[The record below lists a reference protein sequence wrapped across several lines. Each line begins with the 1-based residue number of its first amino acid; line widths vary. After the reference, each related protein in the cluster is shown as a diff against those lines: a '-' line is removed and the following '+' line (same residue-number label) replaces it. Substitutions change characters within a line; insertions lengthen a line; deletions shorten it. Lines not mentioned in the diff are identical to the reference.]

1 MTYDRIRFRKRF
13 QKGGRYMFEIRN
25 LSLSFAGRQ
34 LLEPTDL
41 IFERGKVYTIYGKS
55 GVGKSSLLN
64 KIGLISATDPSVSYF
79 FDGKEID
86 TENKKSASAFIA
98 EEVAF
103 VFQGQNLINDLT
115 VFENLR
121 LALNFYGLNPDEIE
135 SKIDT
140 VLADLEISSLKHAY
154 PEDLSGGEEQRVT
167 IARALVTEKTL
178 ILADEP
184 TSSLDKE
191 NREKVSSL
199 LIDLAHKYH
208 KIVLI
213 VSHDEAMIARGDVQ
227 LHFKDHQ
234 LVGNCLILNSDE
246 GIKDSKKWTSYLS
259 SSHTKL
265 SVLKHRRPFL
275 PRLLAFFIAFVV
287 AIAVTSINF
296 QSLFA
301 DKYHQLVNNS
311 LENGFLVINDS
322 LHLQTTKVLDDF
334 LSFDKDEIASI
345 STSQNI
351 QTIKPYIEF
360 LSLGMT
366 FDNSKDYSQL
376 QKNFQ
381 PTLTIDGQTRSLTR
395 NFSIQPLYQTN
406 TTQRQIEYF
415 DRSNEKGI
423 YLSEQ
428 FISDEKLPNIVS
440 GSTVTLTFYI
450 PISLYE
456 SSMEKEGNVLKGDG
470 DLFVKVDKT
479 YPVLGIV
486 KKSYPFEYSPHG
498 NTLFMNI
505 AEMEELQN
513 EAIQQ
518 HPMTKMALDGFPLKS
533 WMPSAIHVLLKDS
546 SAIPEELSRIRAIS
560 SQITILSSYENYE
573 EFNKGLTYIRQFLM
587 LLSLV
592 LLILVIAVLSF
603 VFFLLNRPRRFEVG
617 ILKSLGYSTQNI
629 VWLFLKELIG
639 YGKTI
644 SILASCLLVILS
656 ILAIQVLKLEVSDV
670 FQFYLTS
677 VFTLIGLSVSVL
689 IISGLLPIYTTC
701 RQTVVD
707 TIRKNG

>member
-1 MTYDRIRFRKRF
+1 
-13 QKGGRYMFEIRN
+13 MFEIRN
-25 LSLSFAGRQ
+25 LSLSFAGRR

-64 KIGLISATDPSVSYF
+64 KIGLLSATDPSVSYF

-86 TENKKSASAFIA
+86 IENKKSVSVFIA

-103 VFQGQNLINDLT
+103 VFQGRNLINDLT

-121 LALNFYGLNPDEIE
+121 LALNFYDLSPDEIE

-140 VLADLEISSLKHAY
+140 VLADLQISSLKHAY
-154 PEDLSGGEEQRVT
+154 PEDLSGGEEQRVA
-167 IARALVTEKTL
+167 IARALVTGKTL

-191 NREKVSSL
+191 NREKVSAL

-213 VSHDEAMIARGDVQ
+213 VSHDEAMIAIGDVQ
-227 LHFKDHQ
+227 LHFKDHK

-246 GIKDSKKWTSYLS
+246 GIKDSKKWSSCLS

-275 PRLLAFFIAFVV
+275 PRLLAFFIALVV

-334 LSFDKDEIASI
+334 LSFDKEEITSI

-351 QTIKPYIEF
+351 QTVKPYMEF

-440 GSTVTLTFYI
+440 GTTVTLTFYI

-456 SSMEKEGNVLKGDG
+456 SSIEKEGNILKGDG

-486 KKSYPFEYSPHG
+486 KKSYPFEYSPYG

-546 SAIPEELSRIRAIS
+546 GAIPEELSRIRAIS

-656 ILAIQVLKLEVSDV
+656 ILAMQVLKLEISDV
-670 FQFYLTS
+670 FKFYLTS
-677 VFTLIGLSVSVL
+677 VFTLIGLSVTVL

>member
-1 MTYDRIRFRKRF
+1 
-13 QKGGRYMFEIRN
+13 MFEIRN
-25 LSLSFAGRQ
+25 LSLSFAGRR

-64 KIGLISATDPSVSYF
+64 KIGLLSATDPSVSYF

-86 TENKKSASAFIA
+86 IENKKSVSVFIA

-103 VFQGQNLINDLT
+103 VFQGRNLINDLT

-121 LALNFYGLNPDEIE
+121 LALNFYGLSPDEIE

-140 VLADLEISSLKHAY
+140 VLADLQISSLKHAY
-154 PEDLSGGEEQRVT
+154 PEDLSGGEEQRVA
-167 IARALVTEKTL
+167 IARALVTGKTL

-191 NREKVSSL
+191 NREKVSAL

-213 VSHDEAMIARGDVQ
+213 VSHDEAMIAIGDVQ
-227 LHFKDHQ
+227 LHFKDHK
-234 LVGNCLILNSDE
+234 LVENCLILNSDE
-246 GIKDSKKWTSYLS
+246 GIKDSKKWSSCLS

-275 PRLLAFFIAFVV
+275 PRLLAFFIALVV

-334 LSFDKDEIASI
+334 LSFDKEEITSI

-351 QTIKPYIEF
+351 QTVKPYMEF

-415 DRSNEKGI
+415 DRSNEKEI

-428 FISDEKLPNIVS
+428 FISDEKLPNIVA
-440 GSTVTLTFYI
+440 GTTVTLTFYI

-456 SSMEKEGNVLKGDG
+456 SSIEKEGNILKGDG

-486 KKSYPFEYSPHG
+486 KKSYPFEYSPYG

-518 HPMTKMALDGFPLKS
+518 HPMTKMALDDFPLKS

-546 SAIPEELSRIRAIS
+546 GAIPEELSRIRAIS

-656 ILAIQVLKLEVSDV
+656 ILAMQVLKLEISDV
-670 FQFYLTS
+670 FKFYLTS

>member
-1 MTYDRIRFRKRF
+1 
-13 QKGGRYMFEIRN
+13 MFEIRN
-25 LSLSFAGRQ
+25 LSLSFAGRR

-64 KIGLISATDPSVSYF
+64 KIGLLSATDPSVSYF

-86 TENKKSASAFIA
+86 IENKKSVSVFIA

-103 VFQGQNLINDLT
+103 VFQRRNLINDLT

-121 LALNFYGLNPDEIE
+121 LALNFYDLSPNEIE

-140 VLADLEISSLKHAY
+140 VLADLQISSLKHAY
-154 PEDLSGGEEQRVT
+154 PEDLSGGEEQRVA
-167 IARALVTEKTL
+167 IARALVTGKTL

-191 NREKVSSL
+191 NREKVSAL

-213 VSHDEAMIARGDVQ
+213 VSHDEAMIAIGDVQ
-227 LHFKDHQ
+227 LHFKDHK

-246 GIKDSKKWTSYLS
+246 GIKDSKKWSSCLS

-275 PRLLAFFIAFVV
+275 PRLLAFFIALVV
-287 AIAVTSINF
+287 AIAVSSINF

-334 LSFDKDEIASI
+334 LSFDKEEITSI

-351 QTIKPYIEF
+351 QTVKPYMEF
-360 LSLGMT
+360 LSFGMT

-381 PTLTIDGQTRSLTR
+381 PTLIIDGQTRSLTK

-440 GSTVTLTFYI
+440 GTTVTLTFYI

-456 SSMEKEGNVLKGDG
+456 SSIEKEGNILKGDG

-486 KKSYPFEYSPHG
+486 KKSYPFEYSPYG

-546 SAIPEELSRIRAIS
+546 GAIPEELSRIRAIS

-656 ILAIQVLKLEVSDV
+656 ILAMQVLKLEISDV
-670 FQFYLTS
+670 FKFYLTS

>member
-1 MTYDRIRFRKRF
+1 
-13 QKGGRYMFEIRN
+13 MFEIRN
-25 LSLSFAGRQ
+25 LSLSFAGRR

-64 KIGLISATDPSVSYF
+64 KIGLLSATDPSVSYF

-86 TENKKSASAFIA
+86 IENKKSVSVFIA

-103 VFQGQNLINDLT
+103 VFQGRNLINDLT

-121 LALNFYGLNPDEIE
+121 LALNFYDLSPDEIE

-140 VLADLEISSLKHAY
+140 VLADLQISSLKHAY
-154 PEDLSGGEEQRVT
+154 PEDLSGGEEQRVA
-167 IARALVTEKTL
+167 IARALVTGKTL

-191 NREKVSSL
+191 NREKVSAL

-213 VSHDEAMIARGDVQ
+213 VSHDEAMIAIGDVQ
-227 LHFKDHQ
+227 LHFKDHK

-246 GIKDSKKWTSYLS
+246 GIKDSKKWSSCLS

-275 PRLLAFFIAFVV
+275 PRLLAFFISLVV

-334 LSFDKDEIASI
+334 LSFDKEEITSI

-351 QTIKPYIEF
+351 QTVNPYIEF

-376 QKNFQ
+376 QKNLQ

-440 GSTVTLTFYI
+440 GTTVTLTFYI

-456 SSMEKEGNVLKGDG
+456 SSIEKEGNILKGDG

-486 KKSYPFEYSPHG
+486 KKSYPFEYSPYG

-546 SAIPEELSRIRAIS
+546 GAIPEELSRIRAIS

-656 ILAIQVLKLEVSDV
+656 ILAMQVLKLEISDV
-670 FQFYLTS
+670 FKFYLTS

>member
-1 MTYDRIRFRKRF
+1 
-13 QKGGRYMFEIRN
+13 MFEIRN
-25 LSLSFAGRQ
+25 LSLSFAGRR

-64 KIGLISATDPSVSYF
+64 KIDLLSATDPSVSYF

-86 TENKKSASAFIA
+86 IENKKSVSVFIA

-103 VFQGQNLINDLT
+103 VFQGRNLINDLT

-121 LALNFYGLNPDEIE
+121 LALNFYDLSPDEIE

-140 VLADLEISSLKHAY
+140 VLADLQISSLKHAY
-154 PEDLSGGEEQRVT
+154 PEDLSGGEEQRVA
-167 IARALVTEKTL
+167 IARALVTGKTL

-191 NREKVSSL
+191 NREKISAL

-213 VSHDEAMIARGDVQ
+213 VSHDEAMIAIGDVQ
-227 LHFKDHQ
+227 LHFKDHK

-246 GIKDSKKWTSYLS
+246 GIKDSKKWSSCLS

-275 PRLLAFFIAFVV
+275 PRLLAFFISLVV

-334 LSFDKDEIASI
+334 LSFDKEEITSI

-351 QTIKPYIEF
+351 QTVNPYIEF

-440 GSTVTLTFYI
+440 GTTVTLTFYI

-456 SSMEKEGNVLKGDG
+456 SSIEKEGNILKGDG
-470 DLFVKVDKT
+470 GLFVKVDKT

-486 KKSYPFEYSPHG
+486 KKSYPFEYSPYG

-546 SAIPEELSRIRAIS
+546 GAIPEELSRIRAIS

-656 ILAIQVLKLEVSDV
+656 ILAMQVLKLEISDV
-670 FQFYLTS
+670 FKFYLTS

>member
-1 MTYDRIRFRKRF
+1 
-13 QKGGRYMFEIRN
+13 MFEIRN
-25 LSLSFAGRQ
+25 LSLSFAGRR

-64 KIGLISATDPSVSYF
+64 KIGLLSATDPSVSYF

-86 TENKKSASAFIA
+86 IENKKSVSVFIA

-103 VFQGQNLINDLT
+103 VFQGRNLINDLT

-121 LALNFYGLNPDEIE
+121 LALNFYGLSPDEIE

-140 VLADLEISSLKHAY
+140 VLADLQISSLKHAY
-154 PEDLSGGEEQRVT
+154 PEDLSGGEEQRVA

-191 NREKVSSL
+191 NREKVSAL

-213 VSHDEAMIARGDVQ
+213 VSHDEAMIAIGDVQ
-227 LHFKDHQ
+227 LHFKDHK
-234 LVGNCLILNSDE
+234 LVGNCLVLNSDE
-246 GIKDSKKWTSYLS
+246 GIKDSKKWSSCLS

-275 PRLLAFFIAFVV
+275 PRLLAFFIALVV

-334 LSFDKDEIASI
+334 LSFDKEEITSI

-351 QTIKPYIEF
+351 QTVKPYMEF

-440 GSTVTLTFYI
+440 GTTVTLTFYI

-456 SSMEKEGNVLKGDG
+456 SSIEKEGNILKGDG

-486 KKSYPFEYSPHG
+486 KKSYPFEYSPYG

-546 SAIPEELSRIRAIS
+546 GAIPEELSRIRAIS

-656 ILAIQVLKLEVSDV
+656 ILAMQVLKLEISDV
-670 FQFYLTS
+670 FKFYLTS

>member
-1 MTYDRIRFRKRF
+1 
-13 QKGGRYMFEIRN
+13 MFEIRN
-25 LSLSFAGRQ
+25 LSLSFAGRR

-64 KIGLISATDPSVSYF
+64 KIGLLSATDPSVSYF

-86 TENKKSASAFIA
+86 IENKKSVSVFIA

-103 VFQGQNLINDLT
+103 VFQGRNLINDLT

-121 LALNFYGLNPDEIE
+121 LALNFYDLSPDEIE

-140 VLADLEISSLKHAY
+140 VLADLQISSLKHAY
-154 PEDLSGGEEQRVT
+154 PEDLSGGEEQRVA
-167 IARALVTEKTL
+167 IARALVTGKTL

-191 NREKVSSL
+191 NREKVSAL

-213 VSHDEAMIARGDVQ
+213 VSHDEAMIAIGDVQ
-227 LHFKDHQ
+227 LHFKDHK

-246 GIKDSKKWTSYLS
+246 GIKDSKKWSSCLS

-275 PRLLAFFIAFVV
+275 PRLLAFFISLVV

-334 LSFDKDEIASI
+334 LSFDKEEITSI

-351 QTIKPYIEF
+351 QTVNPYIEF

-440 GSTVTLTFYI
+440 GTTVTLTFYI

-456 SSMEKEGNVLKGDG
+456 SSIEKEGNILKGDG

-486 KKSYPFEYSPHG
+486 KKSYPFEYSPYG

-546 SAIPEELSRIRAIS
+546 GAISEELSRIRAIS

-656 ILAIQVLKLEVSDV
+656 ILAMQVLKLEISDV
-670 FQFYLTS
+670 FKFYLTS

>member
-154 PEDLSGGEEQRVT
+154 PEDLSGGEEQRVA

-199 LIDLAHKYH
+199 LIDLAYKYH

-322 LHLQTTKVLDDF
+322 LHLQTTKVLDDY

-381 PTLTIDGQTRSLTR
+381 PTLTIDGQTRSLIR

-456 SSMEKEGNVLKGDG
+456 SSIEKEGNVLKGDG

-603 VFFLLNRPRRFEVG
+603 VFFLLNRPRRFEVV

-656 ILAIQVLKLEVSDV
+656 ILAMQVLKLEVSNV

>member
-1 MTYDRIRFRKRF
+1 
-13 QKGGRYMFEIRN
+13 MFEIRN
-25 LSLSFAGRQ
+25 LSLSFAGRR

-64 KIGLISATDPSVSYF
+64 KIGLLSATDPSVSYF

-86 TENKKSASAFIA
+86 IENKKSVSVFIA

-103 VFQGQNLINDLT
+103 VFQGRNLINDLT

-121 LALNFYGLNPDEIE
+121 LALNFYDLSPDEIE

-140 VLADLEISSLKHAY
+140 VLADLQISSLKHAY
-154 PEDLSGGEEQRVT
+154 PEDLSGGEEQRVA
-167 IARALVTEKTL
+167 IARALVTGKTL

-191 NREKVSSL
+191 NREKISAL

-213 VSHDEAMIARGDVQ
+213 VSHDEAMIAIGDVQ
-227 LHFKDHQ
+227 LHFKDHK

-246 GIKDSKKWTSYLS
+246 GIKDSKKWSSCLS

-275 PRLLAFFIAFVV
+275 PRLLAFFISLVV

-334 LSFDKDEIASI
+334 LSFDKEEITSI

-351 QTIKPYIEF
+351 QTVNPYIEF

-440 GSTVTLTFYI
+440 GTTVTLTFYI

-456 SSMEKEGNVLKGDG
+456 SSIEKEGNILKGDG
-470 DLFVKVDKT
+470 GLFVKVDKT

-486 KKSYPFEYSPHG
+486 KKSYPFEYSLYG

-546 SAIPEELSRIRAIS
+546 GAIPEELSRIRAIS

-656 ILAIQVLKLEVSDV
+656 ILAMQVLKLEISDV
-670 FQFYLTS
+670 FKFYLTS

>member
-1 MTYDRIRFRKRF
+1 
-13 QKGGRYMFEIRN
+13 MFEIRN
-25 LSLSFAGRQ
+25 LSLSFAGRR

-64 KIGLISATDPSVSYF
+64 KIGLLSATDPSVSYF

-86 TENKKSASAFIA
+86 IENKKSVSVFIA

-103 VFQGQNLINDLT
+103 VFQGRNLINDLT

-121 LALNFYGLNPDEIE
+121 LALNFYDLSPDEIE

-140 VLADLEISSLKHAY
+140 VLADLQISSLKHAY
-154 PEDLSGGEEQRVT
+154 PEDLSGGEEQRVA
-167 IARALVTEKTL
+167 IARALVTGKTL

-191 NREKVSSL
+191 NREKVSAL

-213 VSHDEAMIARGDVQ
+213 VSHDEAMIAIGDVQ
-227 LHFKDHQ
+227 LHFKDHK

-246 GIKDSKKWTSYLS
+246 GIKDSKKWSSCLS

-275 PRLLAFFIAFVV
+275 PRLLAFFISLVV

-334 LSFDKDEIASI
+334 LSFDKEEITSI

-351 QTIKPYIEF
+351 QTVNPYIEF
-360 LSLGMT
+360 LSLGMM

-440 GSTVTLTFYI
+440 GTTVTLTFYI

-456 SSMEKEGNVLKGDG
+456 SSIEKEGNILKGDG

-486 KKSYPFEYSPHG
+486 KKSYPFEYSPYG

-546 SAIPEELSRIRAIS
+546 GAIPEELSRIRAIS

-656 ILAIQVLKLEVSDV
+656 ILAMQVLKLEISDV
-670 FQFYLTS
+670 FKFYLTS

>member
-1 MTYDRIRFRKRF
+1 
-13 QKGGRYMFEIRN
+13 MFEIRN
-25 LSLSFAGRQ
+25 LSLSFAGRR

-64 KIGLISATDPSVSYF
+64 KIGLLSATDPSVSYF

-86 TENKKSASAFIA
+86 IENKKSVSVFIA

-103 VFQGQNLINDLT
+103 VFQGRNLINDLT

-121 LALNFYGLNPDEIE
+121 LALNFYDLSPDEIE

-140 VLADLEISSLKHAY
+140 VLADLQISSLKHAY
-154 PEDLSGGEEQRVT
+154 PEDLSGGEEQRVA
-167 IARALVTEKTL
+167 IARALVTGKTL

-191 NREKVSSL
+191 NREKVSAL

-213 VSHDEAMIARGDVQ
+213 VSHDEAMIAIGDVQ
-227 LHFKDHQ
+227 LHFKDHK

-246 GIKDSKKWTSYLS
+246 GIKDSKKWSSCLS

-275 PRLLAFFIAFVV
+275 PRLLAFFISLVV

-334 LSFDKDEIASI
+334 LSFDKEDITSI

-351 QTIKPYIEF
+351 QTVNPYIEF

-440 GSTVTLTFYI
+440 GTTVTLTFYI

-456 SSMEKEGNVLKGDG
+456 SSIEKEGNILKGDG

-486 KKSYPFEYSPHG
+486 KKSYPFEYSPYG

-546 SAIPEELSRIRAIS
+546 GAIPEELSRIRAIS

-656 ILAIQVLKLEVSDV
+656 ILAMQVLKLEISDV
-670 FQFYLTS
+670 FKFYLTS

>member
-1 MTYDRIRFRKRF
+1 
-13 QKGGRYMFEIRN
+13 MFEIRN
-25 LSLSFAGRQ
+25 LSLSFAGRR

-64 KIGLISATDPSVSYF
+64 KIGLLSATDPSVSYF

-86 TENKKSASAFIA
+86 IENKKSVSVFIA

-103 VFQGQNLINDLT
+103 VFQGRNLINDLT

-121 LALNFYGLNPDEIE
+121 LALNFYDLSPDEIE

-140 VLADLEISSLKHAY
+140 VLADLQISSLKHAY
-154 PEDLSGGEEQRVT
+154 PEDLSGGEEQRVA
-167 IARALVTEKTL
+167 IARALVTGKTL

-191 NREKVSSL
+191 NREKVSAL

-213 VSHDEAMIARGDVQ
+213 VSHDEAMIAIGDVQ
-227 LHFKDHQ
+227 LHFKDHK

-246 GIKDSKKWTSYLS
+246 GIKDSKKWSSCLS

-275 PRLLAFFIAFVV
+275 PRLLAFFISLVV

-334 LSFDKDEIASI
+334 LSFDKEEITSI

-351 QTIKPYIEF
+351 QTVKPYMEF

-381 PTLTIDGQTRSLTR
+381 PILTIDGQTRSLTR

-440 GSTVTLTFYI
+440 GTTVTLTFYI

-456 SSMEKEGNVLKGDG
+456 SSIEKEGNILKGDG

-486 KKSYPFEYSPHG
+486 KKSYPFEYSPYG

-546 SAIPEELSRIRAIS
+546 GAIPEELSRIRAIS

-656 ILAIQVLKLEVSDV
+656 ILAMQVLKLEISDV
-670 FQFYLTS
+670 FKFYLTS

>member
-1 MTYDRIRFRKRF
+1 
-13 QKGGRYMFEIRN
+13 MFEIRN
-25 LSLSFAGRQ
+25 LSLSFAGRR

-64 KIGLISATDPSVSYF
+64 KIGLLSATDPSVSYF

-86 TENKKSASAFIA
+86 IENKKSVSVFIA

-103 VFQGQNLINDLT
+103 VFQGRNLINDLT

-121 LALNFYGLNPDEIE
+121 LALNFYGLSPDEIE

-140 VLADLEISSLKHAY
+140 VLADLQISSLKHAY

-167 IARALVTEKTL
+167 IARALVTGKTL

-191 NREKVSSL
+191 NREKVSAL

-213 VSHDEAMIARGDVQ
+213 VSYDEAMIAIGDVQ
-227 LHFKDHQ
+227 LHFKDHK

-246 GIKDSKKWTSYLS
+246 GIKDSKKWSSCLS

-275 PRLLAFFIAFVV
+275 PRLLAFFIALVV

-334 LSFDKDEIASI
+334 LSFDKEEITSI

-351 QTIKPYIEF
+351 QTVKPYMEF

-428 FISDEKLPNIVS
+428 FISDEKLPNIVA
-440 GSTVTLTFYI
+440 GTTVTLTFYI

-456 SSMEKEGNVLKGDG
+456 SSIEKEGNILKGDG

-486 KKSYPFEYSPHG
+486 KKVIR
-498 NTLFMNI
+498 LNI
-505 AEMEELQN
+505 
-513 EAIQQ
+513 
-518 HPMTKMALDGFPLKS
+518 PL
-533 WMPSAIHVLLKDS
+533 MGTP
-546 SAIPEELSRIRAIS
+546 
-560 SQITILSSYENYE
+560 
-573 EFNKGLTYIRQFLM
+573 
-587 LLSLV
+587 
-592 LLILVIAVLSF
+592 
-603 VFFLLNRPRRFEVG
+603 
-617 ILKSLGYSTQNI
+617 
-629 VWLFLKELIG
+629 
-639 YGKTI
+639 
-644 SILASCLLVILS
+644 
-656 ILAIQVLKLEVSDV
+656 
-670 FQFYLTS
+670 YL
-677 VFTLIGLSVSVL
+677 
-689 IISGLLPIYTTC
+689 
-701 RQTVVD
+701 
-707 TIRKNG
+707 

>member
-1 MTYDRIRFRKRF
+1 
-13 QKGGRYMFEIRN
+13 MFEIRN
-25 LSLSFAGRQ
+25 LSLSFAGRR

-64 KIGLISATDPSVSYF
+64 KIGLLSATDPSVSYF

-86 TENKKSASAFIA
+86 IENKKSVSVFIA

-103 VFQGQNLINDLT
+103 VFQGRNLINDLT

-121 LALNFYGLNPDEIE
+121 LALNFYDLSPDEIE

-140 VLADLEISSLKHAY
+140 VLADLQISSLKHAY
-154 PEDLSGGEEQRVT
+154 PEDLSGGEEQRVA
-167 IARALVTEKTL
+167 IARALVIGKTL

-191 NREKVSSL
+191 NREKVSAL

-213 VSHDEAMIARGDVQ
+213 VSHDEAMIAIGDVQ
-227 LHFKDHQ
+227 LHFKDHK

-246 GIKDSKKWTSYLS
+246 GIKDSKKWSSCLS

-275 PRLLAFFIAFVV
+275 PRLLAFFISLVV

-334 LSFDKDEIASI
+334 LSFDKEEITSI

-351 QTIKPYIEF
+351 QTVNPYIEF

-440 GSTVTLTFYI
+440 GTTVTLTFYI

-456 SSMEKEGNVLKGDG
+456 SSIEKEGNILKGDG

-486 KKSYPFEYSPHG
+486 KKSYPFEYSPYG

-546 SAIPEELSRIRAIS
+546 GAIPEELSRIRAIS

-656 ILAIQVLKLEVSDV
+656 ILAMQVLKLEISDV
-670 FQFYLTS
+670 FKFYLTS

>member
-1 MTYDRIRFRKRF
+1 
-13 QKGGRYMFEIRN
+13 MFEIRN
-25 LSLSFAGRQ
+25 LSLSFAGRR

-64 KIGLISATDPSVSYF
+64 KIGLLSATDPSVSYF

-86 TENKKSASAFIA
+86 IENKKSVSVFIA

-103 VFQGQNLINDLT
+103 VFQGRNLINDLT

-121 LALNFYGLNPDEIE
+121 LALNFYDLSPDEIE

-140 VLADLEISSLKHAY
+140 VLADLQISSLKYAY
-154 PEDLSGGEEQRVT
+154 PEDLSGGEEQRVA
-167 IARALVTEKTL
+167 IARALVTGKTL

-191 NREKVSSL
+191 NREKISAL

-213 VSHDEAMIARGDVQ
+213 VSHDEAMIAIGDVQ
-227 LHFKDHQ
+227 LHFKDHK

-246 GIKDSKKWTSYLS
+246 GIKDSKKWSSCLS

-275 PRLLAFFIAFVV
+275 PRLLAFFISLVV

-334 LSFDKDEIASI
+334 LSFDKEEITSI

-351 QTIKPYIEF
+351 QTVKPYMEF

-440 GSTVTLTFYI
+440 GTTVTLTFYI

-456 SSMEKEGNVLKGDG
+456 SSIEKEGNILKGDG
-470 DLFVKVDKT
+470 GLFVKVDKT

-486 KKSYPFEYSPHG
+486 KKSYPFEYSPYG

-518 HPMTKMALDGFPLKS
+518 HPMTKMVLDGFPLKS

-546 SAIPEELSRIRAIS
+546 GAIPEELSRIRAIS

-656 ILAIQVLKLEVSDV
+656 ILAMQVLKLEISDV
-670 FQFYLTS
+670 FKFYLTS

>member
-1 MTYDRIRFRKRF
+1 
-13 QKGGRYMFEIRN
+13 MFEIRN
-25 LSLSFAGRQ
+25 LSLSFAGRR
-34 LLEPTDL
+34 LLGPTDL

-64 KIGLISATDPSVSYF
+64 KIGLLSATDPSVSYF

-86 TENKKSASAFIA
+86 IENKKSVSVFIA

-103 VFQGQNLINDLT
+103 VFQGRNLINDLT

-121 LALNFYGLNPDEIE
+121 LALNFYGLSPDEIE

-140 VLADLEISSLKHAY
+140 VLADLQISSLKHAY

-167 IARALVTEKTL
+167 IARALVTGKTL

-191 NREKVSSL
+191 NREKVSAL

-213 VSHDEAMIARGDVQ
+213 VSYDEAMIAIGDVQ
-227 LHFKDHQ
+227 LHFKDHK

-246 GIKDSKKWTSYLS
+246 GIKDSKKWSSCLS

-275 PRLLAFFIAFVV
+275 PRLLAFFIALVV

-334 LSFDKDEIASI
+334 LSFDKEEITSI

-351 QTIKPYIEF
+351 QTVKPYMEF

-415 DRSNEKGI
+415 DRSSEKGI

-428 FISDEKLPNIVS
+428 FISDEKFPNIVS
-440 GSTVTLTFYI
+440 GTTVTLTFYI

-456 SSMEKEGNVLKGDG
+456 SSIEKEGNILKGDG

-486 KKSYPFEYSPHG
+486 KKSYPFEYSPYG

-533 WMPSAIHVLLKDS
+533 WIPSAIHVLLKDS
-546 SAIPEELSRIRAIS
+546 GAIPEELSRIRAIS

-592 LLILVIAVLSF
+592 LLILIIAVLSF

-656 ILAIQVLKLEVSDV
+656 ILAMQVLKLEISDV
-670 FQFYLTS
+670 FKFYLTS

>member
-1 MTYDRIRFRKRF
+1 
-13 QKGGRYMFEIRN
+13 MFEIRN
-25 LSLSFAGRQ
+25 LSLSFAGRR

-64 KIGLISATDPSVSYF
+64 KIGLLSATDPSVSYF

-86 TENKKSASAFIA
+86 IENKKSVSVFIA

-103 VFQGQNLINDLT
+103 VFQGRNLINDLT

-121 LALNFYGLNPDEIE
+121 LALNFYDLSPDEIE

-140 VLADLEISSLKHAY
+140 VLADLQISSLKHAY
-154 PEDLSGGEEQRVT
+154 PEDLSGGEEQRVA
-167 IARALVTEKTL
+167 IARALVTGKTL

-191 NREKVSSL
+191 NREKISAL

-213 VSHDEAMIARGDVQ
+213 VSHDEAMIAIGDVQ
-227 LHFKDHQ
+227 LHFKDHK

-246 GIKDSKKWTSYLS
+246 GIKDSKKWSSCLS

-275 PRLLAFFIAFVV
+275 PRLLAFFISLVV

-311 LENGFLVINDS
+311 LENSFLVINDS

-334 LSFDKDEIASI
+334 LSFDKEEITSI

-351 QTIKPYIEF
+351 QTVNPYIEF

-440 GSTVTLTFYI
+440 GTTVTLTFYI

-456 SSMEKEGNVLKGDG
+456 SSIEKEGNILKGDG
-470 DLFVKVDKT
+470 GLFVKVDKT

-486 KKSYPFEYSPHG
+486 KKSYPFEYSPYG

-546 SAIPEELSRIRAIS
+546 GAIPEELSRIRAIS

-656 ILAIQVLKLEVSDV
+656 ILAMQVLKLEISDV
-670 FQFYLTS
+670 FKFYLTS

>member
-1 MTYDRIRFRKRF
+1 
-13 QKGGRYMFEIRN
+13 MFEIRN
-25 LSLSFAGRQ
+25 LSLSFAGRR

-86 TENKKSASAFIA
+86 TENKKSVSAFIA

-115 VFENLR
+115 VFENLK

-154 PEDLSGGEEQRVT
+154 PEDLSGGEEQRVA

-234 LVGNCLILNSDE
+234 LVGNCHILNSDE

-322 LHLQTTKVLDDF
+322 LYLQTTKVLDDF

-456 SSMEKEGNVLKGDG
+456 SSIEKEGNVLKGDG

-505 AEMEELQN
+505 SEMEELQN

-518 HPMTKMALDGFPLKS
+518 HPMMKMALDGFPLKS

>member
-1 MTYDRIRFRKRF
+1 
-13 QKGGRYMFEIRN
+13 MFEIRN
-25 LSLSFAGRQ
+25 LSLSFAGRR

-64 KIGLISATDPSVSYF
+64 KIGLLSATDPSVSYF

-86 TENKKSASAFIA
+86 IENKKSVSVFIA

-103 VFQGQNLINDLT
+103 VFQGRNLINDLT

-121 LALNFYGLNPDEIE
+121 LALNFYDLSPNEIE

-140 VLADLEISSLKHAY
+140 VLADLQISSLKHAY
-154 PEDLSGGEEQRVT
+154 PEDLSGGEEQRVA
-167 IARALVTEKTL
+167 IARALVTGKTL

-191 NREKVSSL
+191 NREKVSAL

-213 VSHDEAMIARGDVQ
+213 VSNDEAMIAIGDVQ
-227 LHFKDHQ
+227 LHFKDHK

-246 GIKDSKKWTSYLS
+246 GIKDSKKWSSCLS

-275 PRLLAFFIAFVV
+275 PRLLSFFIALVV
-287 AIAVTSINF
+287 AIAVSFINF

-334 LSFDKDEIASI
+334 LSFDKEEITSI

-351 QTIKPYIEF
+351 QTVKPYMEF

-440 GSTVTLTFYI
+440 GTTVTLTFYI

-456 SSMEKEGNVLKGDG
+456 SSIEKERNILKGDG

-486 KKSYPFEYSPHG
+486 KKSYPFEYSPYG

-546 SAIPEELSRIRAIS
+546 GAIPEELSRIRAIS

-639 YGKTI
+639 YGKMI
-644 SILASCLLVILS
+644 SILASYLLVILS
-656 ILAIQVLKLEVSDV
+656 ILAMQVLKLEISDV
-670 FQFYLTS
+670 FKFYLTS

>member
-1 MTYDRIRFRKRF
+1 
-13 QKGGRYMFEIRN
+13 MFEIRN

-154 PEDLSGGEEQRVT
+154 PEDLSGGEEQRVA

-395 NFSIQPLYQTN
+395 DFSIQPLYQTN

-456 SSMEKEGNVLKGDG
+456 SSIEKEGNVLKGDG

-533 WMPSAIHVLLKDS
+533 WMPSAIHVLLKDN

-656 ILAIQVLKLEVSDV
+656 ILAMQVLKLEVSDV

>member
-1 MTYDRIRFRKRF
+1 DFK
-13 QKGGRYMFEIRN
+13 KGGRYMFEIRN
-25 LSLSFAGRQ
+25 LSLSFAGRR

-64 KIGLISATDPSVSYF
+64 KIGLLSATDPSVSYF

-86 TENKKSASAFIA
+86 IENKKSVSVFIA

-103 VFQGQNLINDLT
+103 VFQGRNLINDLT

-121 LALNFYGLNPDEIE
+121 LALNFYDLSPDEIE

-140 VLADLEISSLKHAY
+140 VLADLQISSLKHAY
-154 PEDLSGGEEQRVT
+154 PEDLSGGEEQRVA
-167 IARALVTEKTL
+167 IARALVTGKTL

-191 NREKVSSL
+191 NREKVSAL

-213 VSHDEAMIARGDVQ
+213 VSHDEAMIAIGDVQ
-227 LHFKDHQ
+227 LHFKDHK

-246 GIKDSKKWTSYLS
+246 GIKDSKKWSSCLS

-275 PRLLAFFIAFVV
+275 PRLLAFFISLVV

-334 LSFDKDEIASI
+334 LSFDKEEITSI

-351 QTIKPYIEF
+351 QTVNPYIEF

-440 GSTVTLTFYI
+440 GTTVTLTFYI

-456 SSMEKEGNVLKGDG
+456 SSIEKEGNILKGDG

-486 KKSYPFEYSPHG
+486 KKSYPFEYSPYG

-546 SAIPEELSRIRAIS
+546 GAIPEELSRIRAIS

-639 YGKTI
+639 YGKII

-656 ILAIQVLKLEVSDV
+656 ILAMQVLKLEISDV
-670 FQFYLTS
+670 FKFYLTS

>member
-1 MTYDRIRFRKRF
+1 
-13 QKGGRYMFEIRN
+13 MFEIRN
-25 LSLSFAGRQ
+25 LSLSFAGRR

-64 KIGLISATDPSVSYF
+64 KIGLLSATDPSVSYF

-86 TENKKSASAFIA
+86 IENKKSVSVFIA

-103 VFQGQNLINDLT
+103 VFQGRNLINDLT

-121 LALNFYGLNPDEIE
+121 LALNFYGLSPDEIE

-140 VLADLEISSLKHAY
+140 VLADLQISSLKHAY
-154 PEDLSGGEEQRVT
+154 PEDLSGGEEQRVA
-167 IARALVTEKTL
+167 IARALVTGKTL

-191 NREKVSSL
+191 NREKVSAL

-213 VSHDEAMIARGDVQ
+213 VSHDEAMIAIGDVQ
-227 LHFKDHQ
+227 LHFKDHK

-246 GIKDSKKWTSYLS
+246 GIKDSKKWSSCLS

-275 PRLLAFFIAFVV
+275 PRLLAFFISLVV

-334 LSFDKDEIASI
+334 LSFDKEEITSI

-351 QTIKPYIEF
+351 QTVKPYMEF

-440 GSTVTLTFYI
+440 GTTVTLTFYI

-456 SSMEKEGNVLKGDG
+456 SSIEKEGNILKGDG

-486 KKSYPFEYSPHG
+486 KKSYPFEYSPYG

-546 SAIPEELSRIRAIS
+546 GAIPEELSRIRAIS

-656 ILAIQVLKLEVSDV
+656 ILAMQVLKLEISDV
-670 FQFYLTS
+670 FKFYLTS

>member
-1 MTYDRIRFRKRF
+1 
-13 QKGGRYMFEIRN
+13 MFEIRN
-25 LSLSFAGRQ
+25 LSLSFAGRR

-64 KIGLISATDPSVSYF
+64 KIGLLSATDPSVSYF

-86 TENKKSASAFIA
+86 IENKKSVSVFIA

-103 VFQGQNLINDLT
+103 VFQGRNLINDLT

-121 LALNFYGLNPDEIE
+121 LALNFYDLSPDEIE

-140 VLADLEISSLKHAY
+140 VLADLQISSLKHAY
-154 PEDLSGGEEQRVT
+154 PEDLSGGEEQRVA
-167 IARALVTEKTL
+167 IARALVTGKTL

-191 NREKVSSL
+191 NREKVSAL
-199 LIDLAHKYH
+199 LIDLDHKYH

-213 VSHDEAMIARGDVQ
+213 VSHDEAMIAIGDVQ
-227 LHFKDHQ
+227 LHFKDHK

-246 GIKDSKKWTSYLS
+246 GIKDSKKWSSCLS

-275 PRLLAFFIAFVV
+275 PRLLAFFISLVV

-334 LSFDKDEIASI
+334 LSFDKEEITSI

-351 QTIKPYIEF
+351 QTVNPYIEF

-440 GSTVTLTFYI
+440 GTTVTLTFYI

-456 SSMEKEGNVLKGDG
+456 SSIEKEGNILKGDG

-486 KKSYPFEYSPHG
+486 KKSYPFEYSPYG

-546 SAIPEELSRIRAIS
+546 GAIPEELSRIRAIS

-656 ILAIQVLKLEVSDV
+656 ILAMQVLKLEISDV
-670 FQFYLTS
+670 FKFYLTS
-677 VFTLIGLSVSVL
+677 VFTLFGLSVSVL

>member
-1 MTYDRIRFRKRF
+1 
-13 QKGGRYMFEIRN
+13 MFEIRN
-25 LSLSFAGRQ
+25 LSLSFAGRR

-64 KIGLISATDPSVSYF
+64 KIGLLSATDPSVSYF

-86 TENKKSASAFIA
+86 IENKKSVSVFIA

-103 VFQGQNLINDLT
+103 VFQGRNLINDLT

-121 LALNFYGLNPDEIE
+121 LALNFYDLSPDEIE

-140 VLADLEISSLKHAY
+140 VLADLQISSLKHAY
-154 PEDLSGGEEQRVT
+154 PEDLSGGEEQRVA
-167 IARALVTEKTL
+167 IARALVTGKTL

-191 NREKVSSL
+191 NREKVSAL

-213 VSHDEAMIARGDVQ
+213 VSHDEAMIAIGDVQ
-227 LHFKDHQ
+227 LHFKDHK

-246 GIKDSKKWTSYLS
+246 GIKDSKKWSSCLS

-275 PRLLAFFIAFVV
+275 PRLLAFFISLVV

-334 LSFDKDEIASI
+334 LSFDKEEITSI

-351 QTIKPYIEF
+351 QTVNPYIEF

-440 GSTVTLTFYI
+440 RTTVTLTFYI

-456 SSMEKEGNVLKGDG
+456 SSIEKEGNILKGDG

-486 KKSYPFEYSPHG
+486 KKSYPFEYSPYG

-546 SAIPEELSRIRAIS
+546 GAIPEELSRIRAIS

-656 ILAIQVLKLEVSDV
+656 ILAMQVLKLEISDV
-670 FQFYLTS
+670 FKFYLTS

>member
-1 MTYDRIRFRKRF
+1 
-13 QKGGRYMFEIRN
+13 MFEIRN
-25 LSLSFAGRQ
+25 LSLSFAGRR

-64 KIGLISATDPSVSYF
+64 KIGLLSATDPSVSYF

-86 TENKKSASAFIA
+86 IENKKSVSVFIA

-103 VFQGQNLINDLT
+103 VFQGRNLINDLT

-121 LALNFYGLNPDEIE
+121 LALNFYDLSPDEIE

-140 VLADLEISSLKHAY
+140 VLADLQISSLKHAY
-154 PEDLSGGEEQRVT
+154 PEDLSGGEEQRVA
-167 IARALVTEKTL
+167 IARALVTGKTL

-191 NREKVSSL
+191 NREKVSAL

-213 VSHDEAMIARGDVQ
+213 VSHDEAMIAIGDVQ
-227 LHFKDHQ
+227 LHFKDHK

-246 GIKDSKKWTSYLS
+246 GIKDSKKWSSCLS

-275 PRLLAFFIAFVV
+275 PRLLAFFIALVV

-334 LSFDKDEIASI
+334 LSFDKEEITSI

-351 QTIKPYIEF
+351 QTVKPYMEF

-440 GSTVTLTFYI
+440 GTTVTLTFYI

-456 SSMEKEGNVLKGDG
+456 SSIEKEGNILKGDG

-486 KKSYPFEYSPHG
+486 KKSYPFEYSPYG

-546 SAIPEELSRIRAIS
+546 GATPEELSRIRAIS

-573 EFNKGLTYIRQFLM
+573 EFNKGFTYIRQFLM

-656 ILAIQVLKLEVSDV
+656 ILAMQVLKLEISDV
-670 FQFYLTS
+670 FKFYLTS

>member
-1 MTYDRIRFRKRF
+1 
-13 QKGGRYMFEIRN
+13 MFEIRN
-25 LSLSFAGRQ
+25 LSLSFAGRR

-64 KIGLISATDPSVSYF
+64 KIGLLSATDPSVSYF

-86 TENKKSASAFIA
+86 IENKKSVSVFIA

-103 VFQGQNLINDLT
+103 VFQGRNLINDLT

-121 LALNFYGLNPDEIE
+121 LALNFYGLSPDEIE

-140 VLADLEISSLKHAY
+140 VLADLQISSLKHAY

-167 IARALVTEKTL
+167 IARALVTGKTL

-191 NREKVSSL
+191 NREKVSAL

-213 VSHDEAMIARGDVQ
+213 VSYDEAMIAIGDVQ
-227 LHFKDHQ
+227 LHFKDHK

-246 GIKDSKKWTSYLS
+246 GIKDSKKWSSCLS

-275 PRLLAFFIAFVV
+275 PRLLAFFIALVV

-334 LSFDKDEIASI
+334 LSFDKEEITSI

-366 FDNSKDYSQL
+366 FDNSKDYSKL

-406 TTQRQIEYF
+406 TTQRQIKYF

-423 YLSEQ
+423 YISEQ
-428 FISDEKLPNIVS
+428 FVSDQKLPNIVS

-456 SSMEKEGNVLKGDG
+456 SSIEKEGNILKGDG

-486 KKSYPFEYSPHG
+486 KKSYPFEYSPYG

-546 SAIPEELSRIRAIS
+546 GAIPEELSRIRAIS

-656 ILAIQVLKLEVSDV
+656 ILAMQVLKLEISDV
-670 FQFYLTS
+670 FKFYLTS

>member
-1 MTYDRIRFRKRF
+1 
-13 QKGGRYMFEIRN
+13 MFEIRN
-25 LSLSFAGRQ
+25 LSLSFAGRR

-64 KIGLISATDPSVSYF
+64 KIGLLSATDPSVSYF

-86 TENKKSASAFIA
+86 IENKKSVSIFIA

-103 VFQGQNLINDLT
+103 VFQGRNLINDLT

-121 LALNFYGLNPDEIE
+121 LALNFYDLSPDEIE

-140 VLADLEISSLKHAY
+140 VLADLQISSLKHAY
-154 PEDLSGGEEQRVT
+154 PEDLSGGEEQRVA
-167 IARALVTEKTL
+167 IARALVTGKTL

-191 NREKVSSL
+191 NREKVSAL

-213 VSHDEAMIARGDVQ
+213 VSHDEAMIAIGDVQ
-227 LHFKDHQ
+227 LHFKDHK

-246 GIKDSKKWTSYLS
+246 GIKDSKKWSSCLS

-275 PRLLAFFIAFVV
+275 PRLLAFFISLVV

-334 LSFDKDEIASI
+334 LSFDKEEITSI

-351 QTIKPYIEF
+351 QTVNPYIEF

-440 GSTVTLTFYI
+440 GTTVTLTFYI

-456 SSMEKEGNVLKGDG
+456 SSIEKEGNILKGDG

-486 KKSYPFEYSPHG
+486 KKSYPFEYSPYG

-546 SAIPEELSRIRAIS
+546 GAIPEELSRIRAIS

-656 ILAIQVLKLEVSDV
+656 ILAMQVLKLEISDV
-670 FQFYLTS
+670 FKFYLTS

>member
-1 MTYDRIRFRKRF
+1 
-13 QKGGRYMFEIRN
+13 MFEIRN
-25 LSLSFAGRQ
+25 LSLSFAGRR

-86 TENKKSASAFIA
+86 TENKKSVSAFIA

-154 PEDLSGGEEQRVT
+154 PEDLSGGEEQRVA

-334 LSFDKDEIASI
+334 LSFDKEEITSI

-428 FISDEKLPNIVS
+428 FVSDQKLPNIVS

-456 SSMEKEGNVLKGDG
+456 SSIEKEGNVLKGDG

-546 SAIPEELSRIRAIS
+546 SAIPEELSRIRATS

>member
-1 MTYDRIRFRKRF
+1 
-13 QKGGRYMFEIRN
+13 MFEIRN
-25 LSLSFAGRQ
+25 LSLSFAGRR

-64 KIGLISATDPSVSYF
+64 KIGLLSATDTSVSYF

-86 TENKKSASAFIA
+86 IENKKSVSVFIA

-103 VFQGQNLINDLT
+103 VFQGRNLINDLT

-121 LALNFYGLNPDEIE
+121 LALNFYGLSPDEIE

-140 VLADLEISSLKHAY
+140 VLADLQISSLKHAY
-154 PEDLSGGEEQRVT
+154 PEDLSGGEEQRVA
-167 IARALVTEKTL
+167 IARALVTGKTL

-191 NREKVSSL
+191 NREKVSAL

-213 VSHDEAMIARGDVQ
+213 VSHDEAMIAIGDVQ
-227 LHFKDHQ
+227 LHFKDHK
-234 LVGNCLILNSDE
+234 LVENCLILNSDE
-246 GIKDSKKWTSYLS
+246 GIKDSKKWSSCLS

-275 PRLLAFFIAFVV
+275 PRLLAFFIALVV

-334 LSFDKDEIASI
+334 LSFDKEEITSI

-351 QTIKPYIEF
+351 QTVKPYMEF

-440 GSTVTLTFYI
+440 GTTVTLTFYI

-456 SSMEKEGNVLKGDG
+456 SSIEKEGNILKGDG

-486 KKSYPFEYSPHG
+486 KKSYPFEYSPYG

-546 SAIPEELSRIRAIS
+546 GAIPEELSRIRAIS

-656 ILAIQVLKLEVSDV
+656 ILAMQVLKLEISDV
-670 FQFYLTS
+670 FKFYLTS

>member
-1 MTYDRIRFRKRF
+1 
-13 QKGGRYMFEIRN
+13 MFEIRN
-25 LSLSFAGRQ
+25 LSLSFAGRR

-86 TENKKSASAFIA
+86 TENKKSVSAFIA

-115 VFENLR
+115 VFENLK

-154 PEDLSGGEEQRVT
+154 PEDLSGGEEQRVA

-334 LSFDKDEIASI
+334 LSFDKEEITSI

-428 FISDEKLPNIVS
+428 FVSDQKLPNIVS

-456 SSMEKEGNVLKGDG
+456 SSIEKEGNVLKGDG

>member
-1 MTYDRIRFRKRF
+1 
-13 QKGGRYMFEIRN
+13 MFEIRN
-25 LSLSFAGRQ
+25 LSLSFAGRR

-64 KIGLISATDPSVSYF
+64 KIGLLSATDPSVSYF

-86 TENKKSASAFIA
+86 IENKKSVSVFIA

-103 VFQGQNLINDLT
+103 VFQGRNLINDLT

-121 LALNFYGLNPDEIE
+121 LALNFYDLSPDKIE

-140 VLADLEISSLKHAY
+140 VLADLQISSLKHAY
-154 PEDLSGGEEQRVT
+154 PEDLSGGEEQRVA
-167 IARALVTEKTL
+167 IARALVTGKTL

-191 NREKVSSL
+191 NREKVSAL

-213 VSHDEAMIARGDVQ
+213 VSHDEAMIAIGDVQ
-227 LHFKDHQ
+227 LHFKDHK

-246 GIKDSKKWTSYLS
+246 GIKDSKKWSSCLS

-275 PRLLAFFIAFVV
+275 PRLLAFFISLVV

-334 LSFDKDEIASI
+334 LSFDKEEITSI

-351 QTIKPYIEF
+351 QTVNPYIEF

-440 GSTVTLTFYI
+440 GTTVTLTFYI

-456 SSMEKEGNVLKGDG
+456 SSIEKEGNILKGDG

-486 KKSYPFEYSPHG
+486 KKSYPFEYSPYG

-546 SAIPEELSRIRAIS
+546 GAIPEELSRIRAIS

-656 ILAIQVLKLEVSDV
+656 ILAMQVLKLEISDV
-670 FQFYLTS
+670 FKFYLTS

>member
-1 MTYDRIRFRKRF
+1 
-13 QKGGRYMFEIRN
+13 MFEIRN
-25 LSLSFAGRQ
+25 LSLSFAGRR

-64 KIGLISATDPSVSYF
+64 KIGLLSATYPSVSYF

-86 TENKKSASAFIA
+86 IENKKSVSVFIA

-103 VFQGQNLINDLT
+103 VFQGRNLINDLT

-121 LALNFYGLNPDEIE
+121 LALNFYDLSPDEIE

-140 VLADLEISSLKHAY
+140 VLADLQISSLKHAY
-154 PEDLSGGEEQRVT
+154 PEDLSGGEEQRVA
-167 IARALVTEKTL
+167 IARALVTGKTL

-191 NREKVSSL
+191 NREKVSAL

-213 VSHDEAMIARGDVQ
+213 VSHDEAMIAIGDVQ
-227 LHFKDHQ
+227 LHFKDHK

-246 GIKDSKKWTSYLS
+246 GIKDSKKWSSCLS

-275 PRLLAFFIAFVV
+275 PRLLAFFISLVV

-334 LSFDKDEIASI
+334 LSFDKEEITSI

-351 QTIKPYIEF
+351 QTVNPYIEF

-440 GSTVTLTFYI
+440 GTTVTLTFYI

-456 SSMEKEGNVLKGDG
+456 SSIEKEGNILKGDG

-486 KKSYPFEYSPHG
+486 KKSYPFEYSPYG

-546 SAIPEELSRIRAIS
+546 GAIPEELSRIRAIS
-560 SQITILSSYENYE
+560 SQITILSSYKNYE

-656 ILAIQVLKLEVSDV
+656 ILAMQVLKLEISDV
-670 FQFYLTS
+670 FKFYLTS

>member
-1 MTYDRIRFRKRF
+1 
-13 QKGGRYMFEIRN
+13 MFEIRN
-25 LSLSFAGRQ
+25 LSLSFAGRR

-64 KIGLISATDPSVSYF
+64 KIGLLSATDPSVSYF

-86 TENKKSASAFIA
+86 IENKKSVSVFIA

-103 VFQGQNLINDLT
+103 VFQGRNLINDLT

-121 LALNFYGLNPDEIE
+121 LALNFYDLSPDEIE

-140 VLADLEISSLKHAY
+140 VLADLQISSLKYAY
-154 PEDLSGGEEQRVT
+154 PEDLSGGEEQRVA

-191 NREKVSSL
+191 NREKVSAL

-213 VSHDEAMIARGDVQ
+213 VSHDEAMIAIGDVQ
-227 LHFKDHQ
+227 LHFKDHK

-246 GIKDSKKWTSYLS
+246 GIKDSKKWSSCLS

-275 PRLLAFFIAFVV
+275 PRLLAFFIALVV

-334 LSFDKDEIASI
+334 LSFDKEEITSI
-345 STSQNI
+345 SISQNI
-351 QTIKPYIEF
+351 QTVKPYMEF

-440 GSTVTLTFYI
+440 GTTVTLTFYI

-456 SSMEKEGNVLKGDG
+456 SSIEKEGNILKGDG

-486 KKSYPFEYSPHG
+486 KKSYPFEYSPYG

-546 SAIPEELSRIRAIS
+546 GAIPEELSRIRAIS

-656 ILAIQVLKLEVSDV
+656 ILAMQVLKLEISDV
-670 FQFYLTS
+670 FKFYLTS

>member
-1 MTYDRIRFRKRF
+1 
-13 QKGGRYMFEIRN
+13 MFEIRN
-25 LSLSFAGRQ
+25 LSLSFAGRR

-64 KIGLISATDPSVSYF
+64 KIGLLSATDPSVSYF

-86 TENKKSASAFIA
+86 IENKKSVSVFIA

-103 VFQGQNLINDLT
+103 VFQGRNLINDLT

-121 LALNFYGLNPDEIE
+121 LALNFYDLSPDEIE

-140 VLADLEISSLKHAY
+140 VLADLQISSLKHAY
-154 PEDLSGGEEQRVT
+154 PEDLSGGEEQRVA
-167 IARALVTEKTL
+167 IARALVTGKTL

-191 NREKVSSL
+191 NREKVSAL

-213 VSHDEAMIARGDVQ
+213 VSHDEAMIAIGDVQ
-227 LHFKDHQ
+227 LHFKDHK

-246 GIKDSKKWTSYLS
+246 GIKDSKKWSSCLS

-275 PRLLAFFIAFVV
+275 PRLLAFFIALVV

-334 LSFDKDEIASI
+334 LSFDKEEITSI

-351 QTIKPYIEF
+351 QTVKPYMEF

-440 GSTVTLTFYI
+440 GTTVTLTFYI

-456 SSMEKEGNVLKGDG
+456 SSIEKEGNILKGDG

-486 KKSYPFEYSPHG
+486 KKSYPFEYSPYG

-533 WMPSAIHVLLKDS
+533 WMPGAIHVLLKDS
-546 SAIPEELSRIRAIS
+546 GAIPEELSRIRAIS

-656 ILAIQVLKLEVSDV
+656 ILAMQVLKLEISDV
-670 FQFYLTS
+670 FKFYLTS
-677 VFTLIGLSVSVL
+677 VLTLIGLSVSVL

>member
-1 MTYDRIRFRKRF
+1 
-13 QKGGRYMFEIRN
+13 MFEIRN
-25 LSLSFAGRQ
+25 LSLSFAGRR

-64 KIGLISATDPSVSYF
+64 KIGLLSATDPSVSYF

-86 TENKKSASAFIA
+86 IENKKSVSVFIA

-103 VFQGQNLINDLT
+103 VFQGRNLINDLT

-121 LALNFYGLNPDEIE
+121 LALNFYDLSPDEIE

-140 VLADLEISSLKHAY
+140 VLADLQISSLKHAY
-154 PEDLSGGEEQRVT
+154 PEDLSGGEEQRVA
-167 IARALVTEKTL
+167 IARALVTGKTL

-191 NREKVSSL
+191 NREKVSAL

-213 VSHDEAMIARGDVQ
+213 VSHDEAMIAIGDVQ
-227 LHFKDHQ
+227 LHFKDHK

-246 GIKDSKKWTSYLS
+246 GIKDSKKWSSCLS

-275 PRLLAFFIAFVV
+275 PRLLAFFIALVV

-334 LSFDKDEIASI
+334 LSFDKEEITSI

-351 QTIKPYIEF
+351 QTVKPYMEF

-440 GSTVTLTFYI
+440 GTTVTLTFYI

-456 SSMEKEGNVLKGDG
+456 SSIEKEGNILKGDG

-486 KKSYPFEYSPHG
+486 KKSYPFEYSPYG

-518 HPMTKMALDGFPLKS
+518 HPMTKMVLDGFPLKS

-546 SAIPEELSRIRAIS
+546 GATPEELSRIRAIS

-603 VFFLLNRPRRFEVG
+603 VFFLLNRLRRFEVG

-656 ILAIQVLKLEVSDV
+656 ILAMQVLKLEISDV
-670 FQFYLTS
+670 FKFYLTS

>member
-1 MTYDRIRFRKRF
+1 
-13 QKGGRYMFEIRN
+13 MFEIRN
-25 LSLSFAGRQ
+25 LSLSFAGRR

-64 KIGLISATDPSVSYF
+64 KIGLLSATVPSVSYF

-86 TENKKSASAFIA
+86 IENKKSVSVFIA

-103 VFQGQNLINDLT
+103 VFQGRNLINDLT

-121 LALNFYGLNPDEIE
+121 LALNFYDLSPDEIE

-140 VLADLEISSLKHAY
+140 VLADLQISSLKHAY
-154 PEDLSGGEEQRVT
+154 PEDLSGGEEQRVA
-167 IARALVTEKTL
+167 IARALVTGKTL

-191 NREKVSSL
+191 NREKISAL

-213 VSHDEAMIARGDVQ
+213 VSHDEAMIAIGDVQ
-227 LHFKDHQ
+227 LHFKDHK

-246 GIKDSKKWTSYLS
+246 GIKDSKKWSSCLS

-275 PRLLAFFIAFVV
+275 PRLLAFFISLVV

-334 LSFDKDEIASI
+334 LSFDKEEITSI

-351 QTIKPYIEF
+351 QTVNPYIEF

-440 GSTVTLTFYI
+440 GTTVTLTFYI

-456 SSMEKEGNVLKGDG
+456 SSIEKEGNILKGDG
-470 DLFVKVDKT
+470 GLFVKVDKT

-486 KKSYPFEYSPHG
+486 KKSYPFEYSPYG

-546 SAIPEELSRIRAIS
+546 GAIPEELSRIRAIS

-656 ILAIQVLKLEVSDV
+656 ILAMQVLKLEISDV
-670 FQFYLTS
+670 FKFYLTS

>member
-1 MTYDRIRFRKRF
+1 
-13 QKGGRYMFEIRN
+13 MFEIRN
-25 LSLSFAGRQ
+25 LSLSFAGRW

-64 KIGLISATDPSVSYF
+64 KIGLLSATDPSVSYF

-86 TENKKSASAFIA
+86 IENKKSVSVFIA

-103 VFQGQNLINDLT
+103 VFQGRNLINDLT

-121 LALNFYGLNPDEIE
+121 LALNFYDLSPDEIE

-140 VLADLEISSLKHAY
+140 VLADLQISSLKHAY
-154 PEDLSGGEEQRVT
+154 PEDLSGGEEQRVA
-167 IARALVTEKTL
+167 IARALVTGKTL

-191 NREKVSSL
+191 NREKVSAL

-213 VSHDEAMIARGDVQ
+213 VSHDEAMIAIGDVQ
-227 LHFKDHQ
+227 LHFKDHK

-246 GIKDSKKWTSYLS
+246 GIKDSKKWSSCLS

-275 PRLLAFFIAFVV
+275 PRLLAFFIALVV

-301 DKYHQLVNNS
+301 DKYHKLVNNS

-334 LSFDKDEIASI
+334 LSFDKEEITSI

-351 QTIKPYIEF
+351 QTVKPYMEF

-381 PTLTIDGQTRSLTR
+381 PTLTIDGQNRSLTR

-440 GSTVTLTFYI
+440 GTTVTLTFYI

-456 SSMEKEGNVLKGDG
+456 SSIEKEGNILKGDG

-486 KKSYPFEYSPHG
+486 KKSYPFEYSPYG

-546 SAIPEELSRIRAIS
+546 GAIPEELSRIRAIS

-656 ILAIQVLKLEVSDV
+656 ILAMQVLKLEISDV
-670 FQFYLTS
+670 FKFYLTS

>member
-1 MTYDRIRFRKRF
+1 
-13 QKGGRYMFEIRN
+13 MFEIRN
-25 LSLSFAGRQ
+25 LSLSFAGRR

-64 KIGLISATDPSVSYF
+64 KIGLLSATDPSVSYF

-86 TENKKSASAFIA
+86 IENKKSVSVFIA

-103 VFQGQNLINDLT
+103 VFQGRNLINDLT

-121 LALNFYGLNPDEIE
+121 LALNFYDLSPDEIE

-140 VLADLEISSLKHAY
+140 VLADLQISSLKHAY
-154 PEDLSGGEEQRVT
+154 PEDLSGGEEQRVA
-167 IARALVTEKTL
+167 IARALVTGKTL

-191 NREKVSSL
+191 NREKVSAL

-213 VSHDEAMIARGDVQ
+213 VSHDEAMIAIGDVQ
-227 LHFKDHQ
+227 LHFKDHK

-246 GIKDSKKWTSYLS
+246 GIKDSKKWSSCLS
-259 SSHTKL
+259 PSHTKL

-275 PRLLAFFIAFVV
+275 PRLLAFFISLVV

-334 LSFDKDEIASI
+334 LSFDKEEITSI

-351 QTIKPYIEF
+351 QTVNPYIEF

-440 GSTVTLTFYI
+440 GTTVTLTFYI

-456 SSMEKEGNVLKGDG
+456 SSIEKEGNILKGDG

-486 KKSYPFEYSPHG
+486 KKSYPFEYSPYG

-546 SAIPEELSRIRAIS
+546 GAIPEELSRIRAIS

-656 ILAIQVLKLEVSDV
+656 ILAMQVLKLEISDV
-670 FQFYLTS
+670 FKFYLTS

>member
-1 MTYDRIRFRKRF
+1 
-13 QKGGRYMFEIRN
+13 MFEIRN
-25 LSLSFAGRQ
+25 LSLSFAGRR

-64 KIGLISATDPSVSYF
+64 KIGLLSATDPSVSYF

-86 TENKKSASAFIA
+86 IENKKSVSVFIA

-103 VFQGQNLINDLT
+103 VFQGRNLINDLT

-121 LALNFYGLNPDEIE
+121 LALNFYDLSPDEIE

-140 VLADLEISSLKHAY
+140 VLADLQISSLKHAY
-154 PEDLSGGEEQRVT
+154 PEDLSSGEEQRVA
-167 IARALVTEKTL
+167 IARALVTGKTL

-191 NREKVSSL
+191 NREKVSAL

-213 VSHDEAMIARGDVQ
+213 VSHDEAMIAIGDVQ
-227 LHFKDHQ
+227 LHFKDHK

-246 GIKDSKKWTSYLS
+246 GIKDSKKWSSCLS

-275 PRLLAFFIAFVV
+275 PRLLAFFISLVV

-334 LSFDKDEIASI
+334 LSFDKEEITSI

-351 QTIKPYIEF
+351 QTVNPYIEF

-440 GSTVTLTFYI
+440 GTTVTLTFYI

-456 SSMEKEGNVLKGDG
+456 SSIEKEGNILKGDG

-486 KKSYPFEYSPHG
+486 KKSYPFEYSPYG

-546 SAIPEELSRIRAIS
+546 GAIPEELSRIRAIS

-656 ILAIQVLKLEVSDV
+656 ILAMQVLKLEISDV
-670 FQFYLTS
+670 FKFYLTS

>member
-1 MTYDRIRFRKRF
+1 
-13 QKGGRYMFEIRN
+13 MFEIRN
-25 LSLSFAGRQ
+25 LSLSFAGRR

-64 KIGLISATDPSVSYF
+64 KIGLLSATDPSVSYF

-86 TENKKSASAFIA
+86 IENKKSVSVFIA

-103 VFQGQNLINDLT
+103 VFQGRNLINDLT

-121 LALNFYGLNPDEIE
+121 LALNFYDLSPDEIE

-140 VLADLEISSLKHAY
+140 VLADLQISSLKHAY
-154 PEDLSGGEEQRVT
+154 PEDLSGGEEQRVA
-167 IARALVTEKTL
+167 IARALVTGKTL

-191 NREKVSSL
+191 NREKVSAL

-213 VSHDEAMIARGDVQ
+213 VSHDEAMIAIGDVQ
-227 LHFKDHQ
+227 LHFKDHK

-246 GIKDSKKWTSYLS
+246 GIKDSKKWSSCLS

-275 PRLLAFFIAFVV
+275 PRLLAFFISLVV

-334 LSFDKDEIASI
+334 LSFDKEEITSI

-351 QTIKPYIEF
+351 QTVNPYIEF

-440 GSTVTLTFYI
+440 GTTVTLTFYI

-456 SSMEKEGNVLKGDG
+456 SSIEKEGNILKGDG

-486 KKSYPFEYSPHG
+486 KKSYPFEYSPYG

-546 SAIPEELSRIRAIS
+546 GAIPEELSRIRAIS

-656 ILAIQVLKLEVSDV
+656 ILAMQVLKLEIQMFLNS
-670 FQFYLTS
+670 
-677 VFTLIGLSVSVL
+677 I
-689 IISGLLPIYTTC
+689 
-701 RQTVVD
+701 
-707 TIRKNG
+707 